1 MVSVSLLKLIRGFEL
16 FTGEI
21 VAPVSLG
28 GNSTNNCKFVLCD
41 GMTPSEQPPY
51 SHTRV
56 YVTVISRT
64 G

>member
-1 MVSVSLLKLIRGFEL
+1 MVSVSLLKLIRGIEL

-41 GMTPSEQPPY
+41 GRDPCPRVS
-51 SHTRV
+51 SRHTLTHV
-56 YVTVISRT
+56 SM
-64 G
+64 